1 MMLMMIGKKADVI
14 PVSKVAIL
22 ADITEN
28 LRPISLTATLSKIC
42 EHFIT
47 DSLIEWIRE
56 KIDKRQF
63 GSLKNS

>member
-1 MMLMMIGKKADVI
+1 MLMMIGKKADVI
-14 PVSKVAIL
+14 PVSKVAIP

-28 LRPISLTATLSKIC
+28 LRAISLTANLSKTWK
-42 EHFIT
+42 HFIT

-56 KIDKRQF
+56 KSDKRQF

>member
-1 MMLMMIGKKADVI
+1 MLMVIGEKADVI
-14 PVSKVAIL
+14 PVSKVAIP

-28 LRPISLTATLSKIC
+28 LRPIFLTATLSKIC
-42 EHFIT
+42 ENFIT

-56 KIDKRQF
+56 KFDKLQF